1 MFQKFSDREKFLW
14 RRRRG
19 KYEDFLSKKFCF
31 TVPQKFVLE
40 PFRVSLISGIEIF
53 YASDGYITIFRRK
66 FIVSQ
71 NRKTLQGNL
80 SVLRFGK
87 FPVSHKFMDEKR
99 GSIKFFRPFF
109 LSHSVGKYR
118 RGLFIVSLTSGM
130 EKNRMSELA
139 VGGESQDIPSKFL
152 LSQSAENFRNSSLL
166 SFRNFLIAKK
176 FIGKREGEVSRFS
189 FEKILSHS
197 AGKKS

>member
-1 MFQKFSDREKFLW
+1 MPKKIRRETLQGVSDCGYRKKLCFRGLCHDFPSKFF
-14 RRRRG
+14 
-19 KYEDFLSKKFCF
+19 
-31 TVPQKFVLE
+31 
-40 PFRVSLISGIEIF
+40 
-53 YASDGYITIFRRK
+53 A
-66 FIVSQ
+66 SQ

-139 VGGESQDIPSKFL
+139 VGGGSVKIFRPNFYCLKVLKIFVTL
-152 LSQSAENFRNSSLL
+152 LCCL
-166 SFRNFLIAKK
+166 SETF
-176 FIGKREGEVSRFS
+176 
-189 FEKILSHS
+189 
-197 AGKKS
+197 